1 MICAPR
7 KTLWLTRQ
15 PHRTAGQR
23 AFSPNPPIT
32 QRDSILSVRPLT
44 NLSSR
49 CGVTNIKAG
58 ELGLAMLAVG
68 AKRGAIIGQR
78 EAIPNLLLHCSFRV
92 VHRASRCGQLRR
104 AIERASFASRGSGLD
119 RVTRRAPDPL
129 TLPPPTLADPDG
141 QGQPPGAQADV
152 GPVAAVQDSR
162 VGGDGEARALD
173 KGGRGYDEGG
183 RPRVAWVRVSVSW
196 SRGCSSVSAF
206 LLRRARAAGLSRHA
220 ARPGLAQT
228 TGISGVIGG
237 RRGGVLDVTPGSRM
251 SW

>member
-1 MICAPR
+1 M
-7 KTLWLTRQ
+7 
-15 PHRTAGQR
+15 
-23 AFSPNPPIT
+23 
-32 QRDSILSVRPLT
+32 RPLT

-78 EAIPNLLLHCSFRV
+78 EAIPNLLHCSIRV
-92 VHRASRCGQLRR
+92 VHRASRCGQLHR

-119 RVTRRAPDPL
+119 RVTCRAPDPL
-129 TLPPPTLADPDG
+129 PLPPPTLAEPDG

-152 GPVAAVQDSR
+152 SPVAAVQDSR

-183 RPRVAWVRVSVSW
+183 RPRWPGFGVSVSW
-196 SRGCSSVSAF
+196 SRGCSSVSGF
-206 LLRRARAAGLSRHA
+206 LSRRARAAGLSRHA

-228 TGISGVIGG
+228 PGISGVIGG